1 MGFLGGTVMKKT
13 CLSMQETQ
21 EMQVQSLG
29 WEDLLGEEM
38 ALPTPIFLPRE
49 SHGQRSLTG
58 HSPRGRKESDM
69 TEHACMH
76 LYIMSFAHFFC
87 QVTSLYF
94 LNFKSS
100 LCIMDIIRL
109 SVI

>member
-1 MGFLGGTVMKKT
+1 MKKT

-58 HSPRGRKESDM
+58 YSPRGLKESDM
-69 TEHACMH
+69 TEHACTH
-76 LYIMSFAHFFC
+76 THTDGNSH
-87 QVTSLYF
+87 VTGSLGQGCHGAEIAIWELLATAF
-94 LNFKSS
+94 RTTK
-100 LCIMDIIRL
+100 
-109 SVI
+109 